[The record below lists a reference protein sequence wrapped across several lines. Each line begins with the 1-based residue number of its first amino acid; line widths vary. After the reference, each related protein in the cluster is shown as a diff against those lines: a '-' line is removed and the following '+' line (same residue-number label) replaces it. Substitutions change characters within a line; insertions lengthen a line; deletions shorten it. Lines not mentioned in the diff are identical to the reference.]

1 MQEIIEQHQV
11 APEDL
16 EVLNVYLQ
24 TTDLE
29 MTVKETGLPKDQVIA
44 IINKR
49 EVKQV
54 IDTVFLEQGYMN
66 RFRLKDILG
75 EIIESKLEE
84 AREAEE
90 YTSKDLVDIIALM
103 HKMGQDEKKLQND
116 RDKINKPTNQT
127 NVQINDYGQNYGSLL
142 ERILQGEK

>member
-1 MQEIIEQHQV
+1 
-11 APEDL
+11 
-16 EVLNVYLQ
+16 
-24 TTDLE
+24 
-29 MTVKETGLPKDQVIA
+29 MTVKETGLPKDQVVA

-75 EIIESKLEE
+75 EVIQGKLEE
-84 AREAEE
+84 ARETEE
-90 YTSKDLVDIIALM
+90 YTNKDLVDIIALM
-103 HKMGQDEKKLQND
+103 HKISQDERKLQVD
-116 RDKINKPTNQT
+116 REKINKPTNQT

-142 ERILQGEK
+142 ERILDGDK

>member
-1 MQEIIEQHQV
+1 MQEIIEQIQI

-24 TTDLE
+24 TTDLD
-29 MTVKETGLPKDQVIA
+29 MTVKETKLPKDQVVA
-44 IINKR
+44 IINKK

-75 EIIESKLEE
+75 EIIQSKLDE
-84 AREAEE
+84 AQETEE

-103 HKMGQDEKKLQND
+103 HKMSQDERKLQID
-116 RDKINKPTNQT
+116 REKISKPSNQT
-127 NVQINDYGQNYGSLL
+127 NVQINDYGQNYGNLL
-142 ERILQGEK
+142 ERILDGDK

>member
-54 IDTVFLEQGYMN
+54 IDTVFLEHGYMN

>member
-1 MQEIIEQHQV
+1 MQEIIEQSQV
-11 APEDL
+11 APEDI
-16 EVLNVYLQ
+16 EVLNVYLA
-24 TTDLE
+24 TTDLD
-29 MTVKETGLPKDQVIA
+29 MTVKETGLPKDQVVA
-44 IINKR
+44 IINKK

-75 EIIESKLEE
+75 TVIQSKLDE
-84 AREAEE
+84 AQETGE
-90 YTSKDLVDIIALM
+90 YTSKDIVDIISLM
-103 HKMGQDEKKLQND
+103 HKIGQDERKLQVD

>member
-24 TTDLE
+24 TTDLD

-66 RFRLKDILG
+66 RFRLKDVLG

-90 YTSKDLVDIIALM
+90 YTSKDLVDVIALM
-103 HKMGQDEKKLQND
+103 HKIGQDERKLQVD